1 MALVLDNGPNHLI
14 HISHTFEC
22 ESISSTED
30 IQAQNVWC
38 QIILFDAVKQNQMS
52 WPNLKLSFLTVSG
65 FVLNEKLKRNTQSGS
80 KWKNPI
86 HMIGFSKLLQK
97 FGKDWSISLE
107 LFVEYKMVRCAVSG
121 ETQKYKLLLEEG
133 RISLWLLLSSFCYI
147 C

>member
-65 FVLNEKLKRNTQSGS
+65 FVLNEKLKRNTQSGL

-86 HMIGFSKLLQK
+86 HTIGFSKLLK
-97 FGKDWSISLE
+97 NLAKIEVFLWSIL
-107 LFVEYKMVRCAVSG
+107 
-121 ETQKYKLLLEEG
+121 
-133 RISLWLLLSSFCYI
+133 
-147 C
+147 